1 MLQSFTVIA
10 KNTNYIKNSNKSIQK
25 RAFVLFFTIPPHP
38 KQPLKNGIFLFPD
51 NLLFGMIYKMMTI
64 NDCKTDANSFINT

>member
-10 KNTNYIKNSNKSIQK
+10 KNTNYIKNGNKSIQK

-38 KQPLKNGIFLFPD
+38 KPPGKNGIFRFPD
-51 NLLFGMIYKMMTI
+51 NLFFGEMKCPAIANI
-64 NDCKTDANSFINT
+64 ILARTDKCAYL